1 MMNDEYEHFGVK
13 TNNSLM
19 HSRGPWKKHKY
30 ISKGPNGYV
39 YAHEPSNRVRSSV
52 SGSDESWADRF
63 DRKMRNLKAT
73 SAANSLAKGIS
84 NIKRSKRR
92 GKRFANTMNN
102 IEKVADRLYN
112 DSEEAKWEKRYD
124 KRKKRQKAGKIIN
137 GIDRALPKLGKQS
150 RHNKAKNKLAAEK
163 ALVSAYNKLRNRVL
177 ENQYKPNSGQNI
189 AKELQDLNEIIRLSN
204 SKILERAIY
213 GDDE

>member
-19 HSRGPWKKHKY
+19 HSKGPWKKHKY

-39 YAHEPSNRVRSSV
+39 YAHEPSRRVDSYASS
-52 SGSDESWADRF
+52 SDESWANRF
-63 DRKMRNLKAT
+63 DRAMRNLKAT

-112 DSEEAKWEKRYD
+112 DSEEAKWEKRYT
-124 KRKKRQKAGKIIN
+124 KRKKRQRLGNIIN
-137 GIDRALPKLGKQS
+137 DPKELYPFLKKES
-150 RHNKAKNKLAAEK
+150 NKLKKKATKKAAQDLITLKK
-163 ALVSAYNKLRNRVL
+163 ALTGR
-177 ENQYKPNSGQNI
+177 
-189 AKELQDLNEIIRLSN
+189 
-204 SKILERAIY
+204 
-213 GDDE
+213 

>member
-84 NIKRSKRR
+84 NVKRSKRR

-112 DSEEAKWEKRYD
+112 DSEEAKWEKRYA

-137 GIDRALPKLGKQS
+137 GIDRALPELGKQS

-163 ALVSAYNKLRNRVL
+163 ALISGYNKLRNRVN
-177 ENQYKPNSGQNI
+177 ENLYGPNTGRKI
-189 AKELQDLNEIIRLSN
+189 ARGMMNFEDALTKAAKKKKKR
-204 SKILERAIY
+204 
-213 GDDE
+213 

>member
-112 DSEEAKWEKRYD
+112 DSEEAKWEKRYT

-137 GIDRALPKLGKQS
+137 GIDRALPELGKQS
-150 RHNKAKNKLAAEK
+150 RHNKAQNKLAAEK
-163 ALVSAYNKLRNRVL
+163 ALISGYNKLRNRVN
-177 ENQYKPNSGQNI
+177 ENLYGPNTGQKI
-189 AKELQDLNEIIRLSN
+189 ARGMMNFEDALTKAAKKKKKR
-204 SKILERAIY
+204 
-213 GDDE
+213 

>member
-63 DRKMRNLKAT
+63 DRKMRNFKAT

-84 NIKRSKRR
+84 
-92 GKRFANTMNN
+92 
-102 IEKVADRLYN
+102 
-112 DSEEAKWEKRYD
+112 
-124 KRKKRQKAGKIIN
+124 KRKRLKKNRQKAGKMIK
-137 GIDRALPKLGKQS
+137 GIDRALPELGKQS
-150 RHNKAKNKLAAEK
+150 RHDRAKNKLAAEK

>member
-19 HSRGPWKKHKY
+19 HSKGPWKKHKY

-39 YAHEPSNRVRSSV
+39 YAHEPSNRVHDYASN
-52 SGSDESWADRF
+52 SDESWANRF
-63 DRKMRNLKAT
+63 
-73 SAANSLAKGIS
+73 
-84 NIKRSKRR
+84 
-92 GKRFANTMNN
+92 
-102 IEKVADRLYN
+102 
-112 DSEEAKWEKRYD
+112 D
-124 KRKKRQKAGKIIN
+124 KRKKRQKAGKLIK
-137 GIDRALPKLGKQS
+137 GIDKALPNLGKQS
-150 RHNKAKNKLAAEK
+150 RHNKAKNKLAAER
-163 ALVSAYNKLRNRVL
+163 ALISGYNKLRNRIL
-177 ENQYKPNSGQNI
+177 ENRYKPNSGQNI